1 MLLRSSHED
10 GSPLMATADGLLLIG
25 TESVAAAERSFFSR
39 EREVKS
45 ESCCSILTS
54 SFSILTSSWAFL
66 ASTFNAKSC
75 LSSFCH
81 RKAEMFTHSETLS

>member
-1 MLLRSSHED
+1 
-10 GSPLMATADGLLLIG
+10 
-25 TESVAAAERSFFSR
+25 
-39 EREVKS
+39 
-45 ESCCSILTS
+45 LTS